1 MAVTGRAEGG
11 GEGERVVRSIRR
23 TSDAPALIGIGIAT
37 ADQPN
42 KRDVSDGVI
51 VGSALVQVI
60 LDGGLASD
68 VEAFI
73 RGFRGAIDG

>member
-1 MAVTGRAEGG
+1 
-11 GEGERVVRSIRR
+11 
-23 TSDAPALIGIGIAT
+23 
-37 ADQPN
+37 
-42 KRDVSDGVI
+42 VSDGVI